1 MQEMMLL
8 WRPCSGLVFAIKT
21 LQPHH
26 PRNKREVNFFKS
38 CSAGTVVF
46 LENLYNT
53 LHVYYSTEISSDM
66 G

>member
-1 MQEMMLL
+1 M

-53 LHVYYSTEISSDM
+53 LHVYYSTIHRDPF
-66 G
+66 GYGL